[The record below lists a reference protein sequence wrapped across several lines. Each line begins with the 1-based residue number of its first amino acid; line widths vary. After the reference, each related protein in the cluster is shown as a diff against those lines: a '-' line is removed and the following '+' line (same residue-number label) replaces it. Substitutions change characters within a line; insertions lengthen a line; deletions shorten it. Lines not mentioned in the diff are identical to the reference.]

1 MKINRALIFFL
12 VTGILALPAQAQN
25 TVTDPYANRRPDS
38 SPPSQQSTPTAP
50 ILPSVP
56 SASSLPKISPMPVQQ
71 PKSMEALAVEA
82 EARAAEIIQSC
93 RAGRAGLVSVRAA
106 SADLTRRSAAL
117 EKRLTTWQ
125 TRASAVTNL
134 APNIAEAQGRLNIAQ
149 QRLRDA
155 SALAEG
161 GAGGA
166 CGALEAAKKDN
177 RTSAQ
182 RQFLMDAR
190 EGAQQA
196 QGAANNRVNASEQ
209 CQAAAQELRTATA
222 NMPAGVASEK
232 SLSGDVFALRNL
244 LQDRKIKRQ
253 VVVDSASTIT
263 KARNNLI
270 KLQEAADEFQASSV
284 PPEDAAAYVRI
295 TKAIKSAPDCG
306 AELEAGVKAT
316 ETDGTVDRTEA
327 IAQRTQDIATSPA
340 SRALEATL
348 TAREAA
354 IAGAVSCR
362 SDSAKISAAAPRA
375 ASCLSSLENLSGAAV
390 ARQAADLEAAR
401 RRCPPGS
408 RPQWNDAQNIA
419 ECACPT
425 AEGMTWNA
433 DQSACNSRASFNE
446 WAAEQCRAELQGS
459 IVASGDPV
467 TGRYSCRCPSGLT
480 RANDGQSCLDT
491 ADLRAHCNRILW
503 GSEPIEAY
511 SDGRV
516 QCGCPRGSESYR
528 GECIRADLFDSPFR
542 RSYPFGDRGP
552 FDRNWDRDGCYR
564 DHFNGRIYCNRL

>member
-209 CQAAAQELRTATA
+209 CQASAQELRTATA

-459 IVASGDPV
+459 VVASGDPV

>member
-459 IVASGDPV
+459 VVASGDPV

>member
-209 CQAAAQELRTATA
+209 CQASAQELRTATA